1 MNGIE
6 LDDAPDGPLHWPADA
21 VMIVAANAGEERRE
35 NMEGVVACSCRRC
48 GQTLHA
54 DTKSIR
60 VADQMPERRGRPV
73 KFFCVSCAVQ
83 HDRGQI
89 QKLVDHR

>member
-1 MNGIE
+1 MSGVE
-6 LDDAPDGPLHWPADA
+6 LDVAPDGPLPWPADA

-48 GQTLHA
+48 GQALNA
-54 DTKSIR
+54 DTKTVR
-60 VADQMPERRGRPV
+60 FADQMPERRGRPV
-73 KFFCVSCAVQ
+73 KFFCVPCAVL
-83 HDRGQI
+83 HNRSQI